1 MWVASD
7 MNQFSKINSGVNLMI
22 SDIEGHSKSKKYA
35 MHLGNE
41 HVDQNDHT

>member
-1 MWVASD
+1 MLFFVG
-7 MNQFSKINSGVNLMI
+7 FIKFGGNLMI
-22 SDIEGHSKSKKYA
+22 FDIEGHSKSKKYA